1 MGYQTFY
8 CSCGQD
14 FDERPLLEIH
24 KQKCPTIEEIFKEE
38 EAQNNELK
46 ENKPPIVDQFKC
58 DKCDKVFSTKKYLR
72 QHQRNV
78 HPKQHQLNQFECD
91 KCDRAFNSYM
101 RLANHKYNVHPKC
114 LHMCDKCDKVFSTSK
129 YLQQHNRNVHPK
141 QFKCDKCDRA
151 FNSHKNLSTHIS
163 HVHPKYLHTCGT
175 CGNTFKTKGT
185 LKRLAVKLLKPKAL

>member
-1 MGYQTFY
+1 MGCETFY

-91 KCDRAFNSYM
+91 KCDRAFNY
-101 RLANHKYNVHPKC
+101 RKG
-114 LHMCDKCDKVFSTSK
+114 
-129 YLQQHNRNVHPK
+129 
-141 QFKCDKCDRA
+141 
-151 FNSHKNLSTHIS
+151 LSTHIS
-163 HVHPKYLHTCGT
+163 NVHPKYLHTCGT
-175 CGNTFKTKGT
+175 CGKTFKTKGT
-185 LKRLAVKLLKPKAL
+185 LKRHKIIHMEEKPFSCEICGKGFTQNSNMKNHQNTGRCQP